1 MSNGTNEKNINKMP
15 LVSVLIPTYNRPHY
29 FEKALCSVLEQTY
42 PNVEIIIGMIVRM
55 MKQKR
60 LQKYLCKHS
69 NIIYIKIDQTFGQFE
84 NALMLLNKANGEYIN
99 FLMDDDLFHVNKIQ
113 K

>member
-29 FEKALCSVLEQTY
+29 FEKALCGVLEQTY
-42 PNVEIIIGMIVRM
+42 PNVEIIIGDDSTNDETEKV
-55 MKQKR
+55 

-69 NIIYIKIDQTFGQFE
+69 NIIYIKIDQ
-84 NALMLLNKANGEYIN
+84 LLDNLKMHLCY
-99 FLMDDDLFHVNKIQ
+99 
-113 K
+113 

>member
-60 LQKYLCKHS
+60 CYKS
-69 NIIYIKIDQTFGQFE
+69 IY
-84 NALMLLNKANGEYIN
+84 
-99 FLMDDDLFHVNKIQ
+99 VSIQ
-113 K
+113 ILSI